1 MKNKKVM
8 KRVLV
13 IAIVAAV
20 AAGGIGGGIY
30 VQRSK
35 MTAEVQSVA
44 DLNNSYWEMKSTVLV
59 W

>member
-8 KRVLV
+8 KPCSCDRHCCPLWQT
-13 IAIVAAV
+13 
-20 AAGGIGGGIY
+20 GGIGGGIY

-44 DLNNSYWEMKSTVLV
+44 DL
-59 W
+59 

>member
-20 AAGGIGGGIY
+20 AVGGIGGGIY

-35 MTAEVQSVA
+35 MTG
-44 DLNNSYWEMKSTVLV
+44 EMTSTAPA